1 MREYDDD
8 RYIQW
13 CSELEQLVREFLDTE
28 GNSEDTLRSE
38 IENAIENAKDNLGDE
53 S

>member
-13 CSELEQLVREFLDTE
+13 CAELEALIREFLDTE
-28 GNSEDTLRSE
+28 GNTEATLEAE
-38 IENAIENAKDNLGDE
+38 IENAIENAKDNLE
-53 S
+53 